1 LGGIADYLKLG
12 IPAALLAI
20 LEWWAYELMTVISGY
35 ISVTAQAS
43 QVVIMN
49 IIALLFMIAI
59 GLNQAAAT
67 TIGQKIGN

>member
-1 LGGIADYLKLG
+1 MGGIADYLKLG

>member
-1 LGGIADYLKLG
+1 
-12 IPAALLAI
+12 
-20 LEWWAYELMTVISGY
+20 MTVISGY